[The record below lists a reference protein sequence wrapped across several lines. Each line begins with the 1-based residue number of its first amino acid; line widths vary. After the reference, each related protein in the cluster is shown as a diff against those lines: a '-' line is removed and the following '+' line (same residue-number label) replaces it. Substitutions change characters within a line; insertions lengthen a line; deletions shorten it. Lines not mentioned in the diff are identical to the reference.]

1 MMLRQLALV
10 SLSAASLV
18 LASAPISHATETH
31 SHGGFAAGEAGDDH
45 ADVRVIEIEMT
56 EGKGTMAFLPKQI
69 DVRKGETVRFKLKN
83 SGALDHEF
91 VLGTVKENRAHAEM
105 MASMPDMVH
114 PDANAARVAS
124 GQSSGLVWK
133 FSKQGEFEFACLIP
147 GHYEAGMHGIVV
159 VK

>member
-1 MMLRQLALV
+1 MQRRLALV
-10 SLSAASLV
+10 SLSVASLW
-18 LASAPISHATETH
+18 LAGACMAHATETH
-31 SHGGFAAGEAGDDH
+31 SHGGFAAGEVGDEDDN
-45 ADVRVIEIEMT
+45 ARVIEIVMT
-56 EGKGTMAFLPKQI
+56 EGQGAMAYLPKQI
-69 DVRKGETVRFKLKN
+69 EIRKGETVRFTLKN
-83 SGALDHEF
+83 SGALEHEF

-133 FSKQGEFEFACLIP
+133 FSKKGEFEFACLIP